1 MFLVSLVHLFKFSK
15 LPISGWEHYSFMI
28 QDFSSFQSLTTPNS
42 V

>member
-1 MFLVSLVHLFKFSK
+1 
-15 LPISGWEHYSFMI
+15 MI